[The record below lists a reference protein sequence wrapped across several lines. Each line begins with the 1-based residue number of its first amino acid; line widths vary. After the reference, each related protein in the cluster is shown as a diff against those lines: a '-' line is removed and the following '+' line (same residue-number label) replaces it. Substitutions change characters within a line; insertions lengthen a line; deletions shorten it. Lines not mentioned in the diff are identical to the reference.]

1 MKYVACFLIAVSASS
16 ILLQPAA
23 FAAYGGGWGSS
34 VNATSLTRDLCP
46 DGDKS
51 NSYYDWTC
59 GSETKKHEVAPAL
72 DNKEKQETSAVEL
85 ASPSDTYMKEGMSLE
100 EWIIKK
106 KQELTQKWNDTEK
119 KTIDMPVKYLVVQK
133 KVDSL
138 LSRWDNLSTEKK
150 DAKIKVLVKKI
161 DTLLT
166 STKLTPRLRMVI
178 EYIQNKSIL
187 MSSYTN

>member
-16 ILLQPAA
+16 VLLQSAA
-23 FAAYGGGWGSS
+23 FAAYGGGWWSS
-34 VNATSLTRDLCP
+34 VNSTSLTRDLCP

-51 NSYYDWTC
+51 KSYYDGTC
-59 GSETKKHEVAPAL
+59 GSETKKHEVAPVA
-72 DNKEKQETSAVEL
+72 DNKEKEEAFAGERV
-85 ASPSDTYMKEGMSLE
+85 SPNDGYMKEGMSLE
-100 EWIIKK
+100 EWIMKK
-106 KQELTQKWNDTEK
+106 KQELTQKGNDTEK

-138 LSRWDNLSTEKK
+138 LSRWDNLSPEKK
-150 DAKIKVLVKKI
+150 DTKIKVLVKKI

-166 STKLTPRLRMVI
+166 SKKLTPRLRMVI

-187 MSSYTN
+187 MSSYTS

>member
-1 MKYVACFLIAVSASS
+1 MSTVK
-16 ILLQPAA
+16 
-23 FAAYGGGWGSS
+23 
-34 VNATSLTRDLCP
+34 
-46 DGDKS
+46 
-51 NSYYDWTC
+51 
-59 GSETKKHEVAPAL
+59 
-72 DNKEKQETSAVEL
+72 L
-85 ASPSDTYMKEGMSLE
+85 ASPSDAYMKEGMSLE

-106 KQELTQKWNDTEK
+106 KQELTQKGDDTEK

-138 LSRWDNLSTEKK
+138 LSRWDNLSPEKK

-166 STKLTPRLRMVI
+166 SNKLTPRLRMVI

-187 MSSYTN
+187 MTSYTN